1 MATRDG
7 ELFKDKIEVSLDG
20 RQIFCLFCGGAV
32 IASLVFVLG
41 VMVGRRV
48 EARTNPE
55 RSAAGSPAS
64 DPLAAL
70 DQLAASGEPDGSSD
84 TATDAQL
91 PSALRDGQAA
101 PPAPVDQALAHA
113 APSPVADPQPAKAEP
128 AKPEPEPAKPE
139 LAKAEP
145 ARPEP
150 ARPEA
155 KPEARPEPPKPPPA
169 RPEPARAEGK
179 GHFTLQLSSF
189 QSRAEA
195 DAFIAALKKAGYA
208 PSVTEANVEGKGIWF
223 RVRVGSYGSYDEAV
237 AAKADFETKQKI
249 IAYVTRVK

>member
-48 EARTNPE
+48 EARGNPE
-55 RSAAGSPAS
+55 RAAAGSPAS

-70 DQLAASGEPDGSSD
+70 DQFAAQGDSDAD

-91 PSALRDGQAA
+91 PSALREGQAA
-101 PPAPVDQALAHA
+101 PPTPVDVSLANPAPAPAA
-113 APSPVADPQPAKAEP
+113 APAKPQTEAEPKAEP
-128 AKPEPEPAKPE
+128 VK
-139 LAKAEP
+139 
-145 ARPEP
+145 
-150 ARPEA
+150 
-155 KPEARPEPPKPPPA
+155 PEPPKAEPPKPEKPVAAAPA
-169 RPEPARAEGK
+169 KPVEPPKPADPPKGDGK
-179 GHFTLQLSSF
+179 GRFTLQLSSF
-189 QSRAEA
+189 QTRGEA
-195 DAFIAALKKAGYA
+195 DAFIAELKKSGYA
-208 PSVTEANVEGKGIWF
+208 PTVTEANVPGKGTWF
-223 RVRVGSYGSYDEAV
+223 RVRLGGFSSYDEAM
-237 AAKADFETKQKI
+237 AGKADFETKAKI

>member
-1 MATRDG
+1 MGTRDG

-20 RQIFCLFCGGAV
+20 RQIFCLFSGGAV

-55 RSAAGSPAS
+55 RSAAVTPAS

-70 DQLAASGEPDGSSD
+70 DQLAADGDAD

-91 PSALRDGQAA
+91 PSALRDGHAA
-101 PPAPVDQALAHA
+101 TPAPVDVSLAQPPAAEPPALAPPTPA
-113 APSPVADPQPAKAEP
+113 KADPPKAEPAKAEP
-128 AKPEPEPAKPE
+128 AKAEPPKVEPPAKPKLESPPRPEPKPEPAK
-139 LAKAEP
+139 
-145 ARPEP
+145 
-150 ARPEA
+150 
-155 KPEARPEPPKPPPA
+155 
-169 RPEPARAEGK
+169 AEGK
-179 GHFTLQLSSF
+179 GRYTLQLSSF

-195 DAFIAALKKAGYA
+195 EAFMAEIKKSGYTPTVA
-208 PSVTEANVEGKGIWF
+208 EANVEGKGTWF
-223 RVRVGSYGSYDEAV
+223 RVRLGGYGSYDEAM
-237 AAKADFETKQKI
+237 AAKSEFESKQKI